1 MKKNL
6 TRWSAKTLFALALV
20 TLIAATT
27 APVKRQQD
35 GSVTIDTST
44 LKASE
49 GCFGATPIII
59 HLDSLERV
67 SKIETLPNEE
77 TPSYWQLVVDKLS
90 HAWDGIPAAQV
101 STVKVDAVS
110 GATYSSE
117 GLISNVKTGIAY
129 YLETKGKES
138 D

>member
-1 MKKNL
+1 MFK
-6 TRWSAKTLFALALV
+6 KTLFAIAAMV

-27 APVKRQQD
+27 TPVKKQQD

-49 GCFGATPIII
+49 GCFGPTPIII
-59 HLDSLERV
+59 HLDSQERV
-67 SKIETLPNEE
+67 SQIEILPNEE

-90 HAWDGIPAAQV
+90 HAWDGVPADKV
-101 STVKVDAVS
+101 STLKVDAVS

-117 GLISNVKTGIAY
+117 GLISNVQNGIAY
-129 YLETKGKES
+129 YLESKAK
-138 D
+138 

>member
-1 MKKNL
+1 MFK
-6 TRWSAKTLFALALV
+6 KTLFAIAAMV

-27 APVKRQQD
+27 TPVKKQQD

-49 GCFGATPIII
+49 GCFGPTPIII

-67 SKIETLPNEE
+67 SQIEILPNEE
-77 TPSYWQLVVDKLS
+77 TPSYWQLVMDKLS
-90 HAWDGIPAAQV
+90 HAWDGVPADKV
-101 STVKVDAVS
+101 STLKVDAVS

-117 GLISNVKTGIAY
+117 GLISNVQNGIAY
-129 YLETKGKES
+129 YLESKAK
-138 D
+138 

>member
-1 MKKNL
+1 MFK
-6 TRWSAKTLFALALV
+6 KTLFAIAAMV

-27 APVKRQQD
+27 TPVKKQQD

-49 GCFGATPIII
+49 GCFGPTPIII

-67 SKIETLPNEE
+67 SQIEILPNEE

-90 HAWDGIPAAQV
+90 HAWDGVPADKV
-101 STVKVDAVS
+101 STRKVDAIS

-117 GLISNVKTGIAY
+117 GFISNVQTGIAY
-129 YLETKGKES
+129 YLESKAK
-138 D
+138 

>member
-1 MKKNL
+1 MFK
-6 TRWSAKTLFALALV
+6 KTLFAIAAMV

-27 APVKRQQD
+27 TPVKKQQD

-49 GCFGATPIII
+49 GCFGPTPIII

-67 SKIETLPNEE
+67 SQIEILPNEE

-90 HAWDGIPAAQV
+90 HAWDGVPADKV
-101 STVKVDAVS
+101 STRKVDAIS

-117 GLISNVKTGIAY
+117 GLISNVQTGIAY
-129 YLETKGKES
+129 YLESKGKES

>member
-1 MKKNL
+1 MFK
-6 TRWSAKTLFALALV
+6 KTLFAIAAMV

-27 APVKRQQD
+27 TPVKKQQD
-35 GSVTIDTST
+35 GSVTIDTRT

-49 GCFGATPIII
+49 GCFGPTPIII

-67 SKIETLPNEE
+67 SQIEILPNEE

-90 HAWDGIPAAQV
+90 HAWDGVPADKV
-101 STVKVDAVS
+101 STLKVDAVS

-117 GLISNVKTGIAY
+117 GLISNVQTGIAY
-129 YLETKGKES
+129 YLESKAK
-138 D
+138 

>member
-1 MKKNL
+1 MFK
-6 TRWSAKTLFALALV
+6 KTLFAIAAMV

-27 APVKRQQD
+27 TPVKKQQD
-35 GSVTIDTST
+35 GSVTINTST

-49 GCFGATPIII
+49 GCFGPTPIII

-67 SKIETLPNEE
+67 SQIEILPNEE

-90 HAWDGIPAAQV
+90 HAWDGVPADKV
-101 STVKVDAVS
+101 STLKVDAVS

-117 GLISNVKTGIAY
+117 GLISNVQTGIAY
-129 YLETKGKES
+129 YLESKAK
-138 D
+138 

>member
-1 MKKNL
+1 MFK
-6 TRWSAKTLFALALV
+6 KTLFAIAAMV

-27 APVKRQQD
+27 TPVKKQQD

-49 GCFGATPIII
+49 GCFGPTPIII
-59 HLDSLERV
+59 HLDSQERV
-67 SKIETLPNEE
+67 SQIEILPNEE

-90 HAWDGIPAAQV
+90 HAWDGVPADKV
-101 STVKVDAVS
+101 SSVKVDAVS

-117 GLISNVKTGIAY
+117 SLISNVQTGIAY
-129 YLETKGKES
+129 YLESKAK
-138 D
+138 

>member
-1 MKKNL
+1 MFK
-6 TRWSAKTLFALALV
+6 KTLFAIAAMV

-27 APVKRQQD
+27 TPVKKQQD

-49 GCFGATPIII
+49 GCFGPTPIII
-59 HLDSLERV
+59 HLDSQERV
-67 SKIETLPNEE
+67 SQIEILPNEE

-90 HAWDGIPAAQV
+90 HAWDGVPADKV
-101 STVKVDAVS
+101 STLKVDAVS

-117 GLISNVKTGIAY
+117 GLISNVQTGIAY
-129 YLETKGKES
+129 YLESKAK
-138 D
+138 